1 MSVRTRRGALRARII
16 AWSFIPTAI
25 LLAAVV
31 LVNFQA
37 YSQVT
42 EDLVVQRNRE
52 VARLQAGQLE
62 AGLDDMTGLLEAVSR
77 RLGLSSGSQRTWQAI
92 LEDSGELLATFDGG
106 LIALDTTGVVVA
118 ASPARA
124 GDVEDSWTDTPLF
137 KQMTFLSKARPVFSD
152 LLPLGPE
159 GELVLACA
167 VPVTTPRDQFRG
179 ILAGLIRMEPEP
191 ANAFYRMMAGNR
203 LEARGTAYLLDGNG
217 RVIYHSRPD
226 NIGADYSNREVVRQ
240 ALAGKTGSLRTVD
253 EDGEAV
259 VASYA
264 PVGNRWG
271 LVTQERWAT
280 LTSQSQTYRYFL
292 LILLALG
299 VAAPAIV
306 VTLGVRRMLKP
317 ITDLTQAAQEV
328 AGGQFGRT
336 IDAPTGDEI
345 EDLAEQFNRMSRQL
359 QESYANLEQ
368 RVADR
373 TRELAT
379 LNTIASVTNQSLDLQ
394 ETLESALEETR
405 KCMVMDAGIV
415 YLKEEE
421 GAMLSLAAADGF
433 SATFVDEYRQLP
445 LEGTAAGQAAITRR
459 PATRQIVD
467 YPPGELRQALEGENL
482 EMVVSIPLQIKEKVL
497 GVMNLCSRSPR
508 ELTIEEVD
516 MLASIG
522 KQVGVAIEN
531 AQLYEHAEET
541 AAQAERNRLAREL
554 HDAVSQTLFSASLIS
569 EVLPK
574 LWERDEELG
583 RRNLEDLRQLTRGA
597 LAEMRSL
604 LVELRPAALIETDLS
619 QLMRQLG
626 ESVTGRTRLP
636 VKLDLRLEAELPDE
650 VKVAFYRIAQEGLNN
665 VIKHAEA
672 QTVELALWAR
682 PGEAELTIKDDGR
695 GFDREQLRPG
705 HFGLAILR
713 ERAEAIG
720 AHLAIESRPGAGT
733 ILTLRWRSEVEAEER

>member
-1 MSVRTRRGALRARII
+1 VTTRTRRGALRARII
-16 AWSFIPTAI
+16 AWSFIPTALI
-25 LLAAVV
+25 MAAVV

-62 AGLDDMTGLLEAVSR
+62 ADLDDMTKLLEAVSR
-77 RLGLSSGSQRTWQAI
+77 RLGLSSGSQRTWQSI

-106 LIALDTTGVVVA
+106 LIVLDTTGMVVA
-118 ASPARA
+118 ASPERA
-124 GDVEDSWTDTPLF
+124 GDVKANWVDTPLF
-137 KQMTFLSKARPVFSD
+137 KQMTFLSRARPVFSD
-152 LLPLGPE
+152 LLPLGPQ

-167 VPVTTPRDQFRG
+167 VPITTARDQFQG
-179 ILAGLIRMEPEP
+179 ILAGLIRMQPEPE
-191 ANAFYRMMAGNR
+191 NAFYRMIAHNR

-217 RVIYHSRPD
+217 RVIYHSQPE
-226 NIGADYSNREVVRQ
+226 NIGVDYSSRDIVRQ

-264 PVGNRWG
+264 PVSNRWG
-271 LVTQERWAT
+271 LVTQESWAT
-280 LTSQSQTYRYFL
+280 LTSQSQKYRYFL
-292 LILLALG
+292 LILLVLG
-299 VAAPAIV
+299 VVTPAIV
-306 VTLGVRRMLKP
+306 VTQGVRRMLKP

-345 EDLAEQFNRMSRQL
+345 EDLAEQFNRMSLQL
-359 QESYANLEQ
+359 QESYTNLEQ

-394 ETLESALEETR
+394 KTLESALEETR
-405 KCMVMDAGIV
+405 KCMAMDVGIV
-415 YLKEEE
+415 YLKEE
-421 GAMLSLAAADGF
+421 GAMLSLAVAAGF
-433 SATFVDEYRQLP
+433 SPDFVDRYRQLP
-445 LEGTAAGQAAITRR
+445 LEGTAAGQAAMTRR
-459 PATRQIVD
+459 PATRQIKD
-467 YPPGELRQALEGENL
+467 YSPGELRRALEREAL
-482 EMVVSIPLQIKEKVL
+482 AMVVSIPLQIKEQVL
-497 GVMNLCSRSPR
+497 GVMNLCSRTPR
-508 ELTIEEVD
+508 ELKAEEVD

-531 AQLYEHAEET
+531 AQLYEQAENT

-554 HDAVSQTLFSASLIS
+554 HDAVSQTLFSASLIA

-574 LWERDEELG
+574 LWERDAELG
-583 RRNLEDLRQLTRGA
+583 RRNLDDLRLLTRGA

-619 QLMRQLG
+619 SLMRQLS

-636 VKLDLRLEAELPDE
+636 VKLDLHLEAELPDE

-672 QTVELALWAR
+672 QTVELALCTR

-695 GFDREQLRPG
+695 GFDPEQLLPG

-720 AHLAIESRPGAGT
+720 AHLVIESRPGAGT
-733 ILTLRWRSEVEAEER
+733 ILTLRWRSAVEVEER